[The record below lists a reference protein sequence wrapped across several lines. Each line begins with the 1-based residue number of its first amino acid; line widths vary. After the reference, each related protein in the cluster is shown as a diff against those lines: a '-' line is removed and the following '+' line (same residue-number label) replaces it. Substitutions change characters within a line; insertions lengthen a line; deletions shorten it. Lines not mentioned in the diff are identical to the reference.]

1 MKEQINNN
9 SFLETE
15 NIESKLNWNISC
27 LGLVSDLEKTLK
39 SINIESVGD
48 LCQKDLFDLLQVEN
62 LHLLNLAHINS
73 ALKKQGLTFQNGDLI
88 DISDFYAGQEV
99 HDLLVEC
106 DTLSNK
112 RNQCFRIMNKFRQ
125 NSDMEP
131 EKYNMYQA
139 IKVQEM
145 EYRCK
150 LTEKLQENRQLRE
163 KRLELE
169 AWRRGY

>member
-1 MKEQINNN
+1 MNTTLTLIQNAN
-9 SFLETE
+9 SLG
-15 NIESKLNWNISC
+15 ISISKLLTYMSI
-27 LGLVSDLEKTLK
+27 VLK
-39 SINIESVGD
+39 
-48 LCQKDLFDLLQVEN
+48 
-62 LHLLNLAHINS
+62 
-73 ALKKQGLTFQNGDLI
+73 
-88 DISDFYAGQEV
+88 
-99 HDLLVEC
+99 
-106 DTLSNK
+106 
-112 RNQCFRIMNKFRQ
+112 

-139 IKVQEM
+139 IKAQEM